1 VCPEVD
7 HWTIETGN
15 VLDSEWLRS
24 LGQWDVVYSWGVL
37 HHTGDMWRAL
47 ANVVPLVRADGTL
60 FVSIYNEQ
68 ELWSTWWRGVKRV
81 YNRSVVGKWLVC
93 ATFVP
98 AFVVRGAMKDMLV
111 GRDPMKRYH
120 EYHRTAR
127 GMSLLYDWIDWLGGY
142 PFEVAKPE
150 KIFDFYAARGFL
162 LQRLKTCGGRLGCN
176 EFVFRAPST
185 SGVSSA

>member
-1 VCPEVD
+1 
-7 HWTIETGN
+7 
-15 VLDSEWLRS
+15 
-24 LGQWDVVYSWGVL
+24 
-37 HHTGDMWRAL
+37 M
-47 ANVVPLVRADGTL
+47 
-60 FVSIYNEQ
+60 
-68 ELWSTWWRGVKRV
+68 
-81 YNRSVVGKWLVC
+81 
-93 ATFVP
+93 
-98 AFVVRGAMKDMLV
+98 